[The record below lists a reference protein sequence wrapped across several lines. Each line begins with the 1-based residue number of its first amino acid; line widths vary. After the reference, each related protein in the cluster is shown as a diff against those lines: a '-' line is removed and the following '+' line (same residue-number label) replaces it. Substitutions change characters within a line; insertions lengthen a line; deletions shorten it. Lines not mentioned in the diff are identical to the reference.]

1 MLGFSL
7 QKLVV
12 LVAVIA
18 AVWYGFKFIGRL
30 DQARKASER
39 RVAGAARARRAATG
53 QAAPRD
59 LDAEDMVRCD
69 ACGAYVAQNGVVS
82 CGRDD
87 CPYPG

>member
-7 QKLVV
+7 QKLIV
-12 LVAVIA
+12 LAAVIA

-30 DQARKASER
+30 DQARKQAERASPAAVGR
-39 RVAGAARARRAATG
+39 KGRAAR
-53 QAAPRD
+53 PRD
-59 LDAEDMVRCD
+59 PAPAAEDMVRCD
-69 ACGAYVAQNGVVS
+69 ACGAYVAQNGAAA

>member
-7 QKLVV
+7 QKLIV
-12 LVAVIA
+12 LAVVIA
-18 AVWYGFKFIGRL
+18 AVWYGFKFLGRL

-39 RVAGAARARRAATG
+39 RVAGDGRARRPSAKRAA
-53 QAAPRD
+53 RD
-59 LDAEDMVRCD
+59 LGAEDMVRCD